1 MQLPK
6 KTISEH
12 IIRNP
17 AQITLSIVAMAQQIW
32 SKHEWKIFKSQNTR
46 TWAVKQFFLQKTV
59 EKKYLNN
66 NSINENVI
74 VEEKN
79 IYGVPPLDKELWVA
93 NDNW

>member
-17 AQITLSIVAMAQQIW
+17 AQITVSIVAMAQQIW
-32 SKHEWKIFKSQNTR
+32 SKCEWKNFKSQNTR
-46 TWAVKQFFLQKTV
+46 TWAVKQFFLQKTA

-74 VEEKN
+74 VEERN
-79 IYGVPPLDKELWVA
+79 IYGVPPLDKELWEA
-93 NDNW
+93 NGNW